1 MRQRQWIVRGRPLG
15 RAVAPSDHELVEGA
29 IRQPAEDEVLVRV
42 EWLGI
47 DPAQKSWIEQDV
59 GYMSRSGID
68 QVQPGYGA
76 GTVVSSAHPDF
87 RAGDR
92 VTGLFGWQDHATVAG
107 GGLEKLPDGI
117 APELALACLGN
128 TGRTAYL
135 ALTKVGQ
142 PKPGDTLVISA
153 AAGATGSLVGQIG
166 KLAGCRVV
174 GIAGGAK
181 KCAMLVDELCFD
193 AAIDYKAGDLRRR
206 LKESCPNGI
215 DIFFD
220 NVGGEVLNE
229 ALARL
234 AKGARVVICGGIA
247 RYNADPRD
255 AEQMPPGPRNYF
267 NIVFAG
273 ATMRGF
279 LIFDEQA
286 DWPKAD
292 ARLIPWLKGQY
303 IKPLLDVVDGL
314 ENAPSALARLFA
326 GHNVGKQLVRL

>member
-1 MRQRQWIVRGRPLG
+1 MSQRQWIVRGKPLG
-15 RAVAPSDHELVEGA
+15 RAIEPSDHELVEAPVREPEAG
-29 IRQPAEDEVLVRV
+29 ELLVRV

-59 GYMSRSGID
+59 GYMAQAGAD

-76 GTVVSSAHPDF
+76 GTVLRSAHPDY
-87 RAGDR
+87 AVGDR
-92 VTGLFGWQDHATVAG
+92 VMGLLGWRERATVAVSDV
-107 GGLEKLPDGI
+107 EKLPDGV

-135 ALTKVGQ
+135 ALTKVGR
-142 PKPGDTLVISA
+142 PKPGDTLLISA
-153 AAGATGSLVGQIG
+153 AAGATGSLAGQIG

-174 GIAGGAK
+174 GIAGGPQ
-181 KCAMLVDELCFD
+181 KCAMLVEQLGFD
-193 AAIDYKAGDLRRR
+193 DAIDYKAGNVRRR
-206 LKESCPNGI
+206 LKESCPDGI

-220 NVGGEVLNE
+220 NVGGELLDQ

-255 AEQMPPGPRNYF
+255 PAQMPPGPRNYF
-267 NIVFAG
+267 NLVFAG
-273 ATMRGF
+273 ATMGGF
-279 LIFDEQA
+279 LIFDEQT

-292 ARLIPWLKGQY
+292 ARLIPWLKEQR
-303 IKPLLDVVDGL
+303 IKPLLDIAEGL
-314 ENAPSALARLFA
+314 ENAPAALARLFA
-326 GHNVGKQLVRL
+326 GGNVGKQLVRL